1 MARRDAPLFA
11 GRIHGIRVWQLGWV
25 NGDAYLEGFNG
36 AEWVARGRPTV
47 AACRRSGRRS
57 LHRAPHHDC
66 ACGLYATHPD
76 SAWFAFGLLY
86 RKRTPPLARI
96 AGIVEAWGR
105 VELHEDGFR
114 AEFARPV
121 AVALVGAP
129 AESDLGGAVARLADR
144 YASEVLV
151 LEDHEALVAYC
162 RSRDLGL
169 SRPVVRSLL
178 PEHQRKAPRR
188 GGLRPR

>member
-1 MARRDAPLFA
+1 MRTSRGSTAPSGWPGAARRSRRAGGRDAEASTAPRTTTA
-11 GRIHGIRVWQLGWV
+11 
-25 NGDAYLEGFNG
+25 
-36 AEWVARGRPTV
+36 P
-47 AACRRSGRRS
+47 AAST
-57 LHRAPHHDC
+57 
-66 ACGLYATHPD
+66 ATHPE
-76 SAWFAFGLLY
+76 SAQFAFGLLY
-86 RKRTPPLARI
+86 YRKRTPPRARI

-105 VELHEDGFR
+105 VELHKDGFR